1 MNSKKEIMA
10 AEQTAPMVV
19 DKPDLF
25 VMIGQAASNP
35 DFSPEK
41 MQALINMQIQMD
53 EIGAKK
59 QFTIAMVEFSRIKP
73 RIIKNKDGHNN
84 KYASLDSICRQI
96 NQPLYEC
103 GFTFNWLTE
112 TNDNKTKVVC
122 VLSHIGGHSIESSM
136 EKASDTSGNKNEL
149 HGTGSTTS
157 YLERYTLKAVLGLVE
172 EGEDDD
178 GTKAKLKQAIDQ
190 EQVSQ
195 IEGLIEEASVD
206 LIKFCKAFDIG
217 AIAEMDS
224 AQFGLA
230 VKQLNAKKGSA

>member
-1 MNSKKEIMA
+1 MSSKKEIVGTG
-10 AEQTAPMVV
+10 ESEMVSIE
-19 DKPDLF
+19 KPDLF

-35 DFSPEK
+35 DFSPDK

-53 EIGAKK
+53 QIDAKK
-59 QFTIAMVEFSRIKP
+59 QFTIAMVEFSRLKP

-84 KYASLDSICRQI
+84 RYASLDSICRQI

-149 HGTGSTTS
+149 HGTGSTTT

-178 GTKAKLKQAIDQ
+178 GTHAKIKQAIDQ
-190 EQVSQ
+190 EQASQ
-195 IEGLIEEASVD
+195 IEGLIEETGVD
-206 LIKFCKAFDIG
+206 LVQFCKAFKIG
-217 AIAEMDS
+217 SIAEMNS
-224 AQFGLA
+224 SQFGLA
-230 VKQLNAKKGSA
+230 VKQLNAKKGKS